1 MKQKL
6 AETPLSIS
14 DVRHTL
20 AAIKEKEG
28 ELNYRAGKTYEYLE
42 QFAKLDAKE
51 AKKLADEL
59 TKLEI
64 PRVKEQHIIKLID
77 VLPTTAKDV
86 KTVLQG
92 YAVTVTN
99 DNLQKIA
106 DVIVK
111 YAPLK

>member
-6 AETPLSIS
+6 TETPIS
-14 DVRHTL
+14 MAQVKHALDGV
-20 AAIKEKEG
+20 KEKEG
-28 ELNYRAGKTYEYLE
+28 ELNYRAGKTFEYLE
-42 QFAKLDAKE
+42 QFGKLTPKQAKD
-51 AKKLADEL
+51 LAEEL
-59 TKLEI
+59 TKLAI
-64 PRVKEQHIIKLID
+64 PRIKEQHIMKLID

-106 DVIVK
+106 DAITKAVS
-111 YAPLK
+111 